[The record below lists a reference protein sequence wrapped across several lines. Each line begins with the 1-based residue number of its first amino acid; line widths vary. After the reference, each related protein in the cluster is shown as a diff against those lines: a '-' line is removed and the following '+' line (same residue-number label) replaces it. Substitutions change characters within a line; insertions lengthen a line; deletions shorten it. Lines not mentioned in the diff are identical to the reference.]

1 MARQTR
7 YPPELREE
15 AIALVNSSERLIAE
29 VATSLG
35 LLGRTPWYWVDRHRK
50 ADERA
55 NDPRAE

>member
-7 YPPELREE
+7 YPPEFREE

-35 LLGRTPWYWVDRHRK
+35 LLGQTPWYWVNRHRK
-50 ADERA
+50 ADERS